1 MGGNIKGVIQA
12 MKRSELIKILA
23 GLATGDNNDPD
34 VVMFDLHSGT
44 AFEIATAMYDPT
56 SREIEITVE

>member
-1 MGGNIKGVIQA
+1 

-23 GLATGDNNDPD
+23 ELATEDNDDPD
-34 VVMFDLHSGT
+34 VVMFDLHSGS
-44 AFEIATAMYDPT
+44 AFELATAMYDPT